1 MANTSSTNSSPA
13 GSSRNQRGNKG
24 GGEPQSEGGDKGP
37 RAERPT
43 RPSDGNKTGL
53 NLDGEAELSQ
63 DDPDHEL
70 RGEDQLVD
78 GVSEVVIPGGL
89 EEDK

>member
-1 MANTSSTNSSPA
+1 MANPSSNTTTSSSLRS
-13 GSSRNQRGNKG
+13 NKG

-37 RAERPT
+37 RAARPARPT
-43 RPSDGNKTGL
+43 GGNKTGS
-53 NLDGEAELSQ
+53 NVGQAELSQ

-78 GVSEVVIPGGL
+78 GESEVVSPGAP
-89 EEDK
+89 ESK